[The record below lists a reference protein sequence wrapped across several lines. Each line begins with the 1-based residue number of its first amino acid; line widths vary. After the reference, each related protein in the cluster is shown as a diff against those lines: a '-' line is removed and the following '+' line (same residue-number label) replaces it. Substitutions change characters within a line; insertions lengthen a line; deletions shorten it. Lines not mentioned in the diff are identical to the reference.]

1 MDSTGLGLLIL
12 RLVVGLTMAAHG
24 AQKVFGWWS
33 GPGIAGWGAAMERMG
48 FRPARFF
55 AWLSAGAEL
64 VGGMLLAAGLLTP
77 FAAAAVVGQS
87 VVIIGH
93 VHGPKGFWNKNSGF
107 EFPLA
112 LVAGAVAVGLIG
124 AGAMSIDA
132 AIGLR
137 FDDTLRAV
145 LLVAGALGGL
155 AALAVPRLGRNDGAA
170 TTGR

>member
-1 MDSTGLGLLIL
+1 MDSTGLGLLVL

-33 GPGIAGWGAAMERMG
+33 GPGIAGWSASMQRMG

-64 VGGMLLAAGLLTP
+64 VGGMFLAVGLLTP

-112 LVAGAVAVGLIG
+112 LAAGALAIGLIG
-124 AGAMSIDA
+124 AGTLSADA
-132 AIGLR
+132 AVGLR
-137 FDDTLRAV
+137 LDDVARAA
-145 LLVAGALGGL
+145 LLVLGFIGGL
-155 AALAVPRLGRNDGAA
+155 AALAVPRLKRNDGAA
-170 TTGR
+170 TAAR